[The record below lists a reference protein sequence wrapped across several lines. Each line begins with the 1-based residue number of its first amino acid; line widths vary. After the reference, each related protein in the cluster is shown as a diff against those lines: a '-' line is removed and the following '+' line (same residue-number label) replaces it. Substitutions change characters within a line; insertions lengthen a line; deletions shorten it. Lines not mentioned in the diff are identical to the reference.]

1 MEQKRKNQQKTDN
14 KYKLLENEFQNVHSN
29 VGNILS
35 NENKKSKAIRYVVN
49 MGKNKYIY
57 KSPKIKH
64 GNKILDSDFS
74 YEDDSII
81 LIIKMINHY

>member
-1 MEQKRKNQQKTDN
+1 MEQKRKNQKTDN

-49 MGKNKYIY
+49 M
-57 KSPKIKH
+57 
-64 GNKILDSDFS
+64 
-74 YEDDSII
+74 
-81 LIIKMINHY
+81 